1 VFSLLGGYL
10 FIRKNYA
17 GIQWL
22 NKYGLEFKIVAKE
35 KLKVGLAL
43 GGGGARGL
51 AHIGVLKILERKNIP
66 IDLITGTSMGA
77 IIGAIYALKK
87 DISAIEKITEKYSK
101 ITEFNIDLSFSEKE
115 KKDKPYFLKKMSDF
129 LKKSYIFN
137 LGFRK
142 KYVNDGEGLKKILK
156 DLVDDK
162 VFTDTKIPFAAVAA
176 DLVKGEKVIINQGKL
191 FDALLASASIPGMF
205 PPIISNNKILV
216 DGGIVSVVPIDVAQS
231 LGANFIIAVDVNQ
244 SIKRRFEF
252 KNTVD
257 ILFRADSITSAKLR
271 KLQLSFAD
279 VVITPKVG
287 RFHWSDFSK
296 PEKCIREGEIAAQ
309 NAILELKKK
318 LKSAKPIWWKRLF
331 Y

>member
-1 VFSLLGGYL
+1 MA
-10 FIRKNYA
+10 R
-17 GIQWL
+17 
-22 NKYGLEFKIVAKE
+22 E

-51 AHIGVLKILERKNIP
+51 AHIGVLKVLEKENIP

-77 IIGAIYALKK
+77 IIGAVYALKK

-101 ITEFNIDLSFSEKE
+101 ISEFNIDLSFSEK
-115 KKDKPYFLKKMSDF
+115 KRKDKPFFLKKMSDF
-129 LKKSYIFN
+129 LKKSFILNLELTRKYI
-137 LGFRK
+137 
-142 KYVNDGEGLKKILK
+142 NDGEGLRKVIEE
-156 DLVDDK
+156 LVNNK
-162 VFTDTKIPFAAVAA
+162 TFEDTQISFAVVTA
-176 DLVKGEKVIINQGKL
+176 DLVKGEKVIIRKGKL

-205 PPIISNNKILV
+205 PPVILDKRILV
-216 DGGIVSVVPIDVAQS
+216 DGGIVDVVPIETAKS
-231 LGANFIIAVDVNQ
+231 LGANFVIGVNVSQTIKKRAEFNNAVE
-244 SIKRRFEF
+244 IF
-252 KNTVD
+252 
-257 ILFRADSITSAKLR
+257 FRSDSITSAELR

-296 PEKCIREGEIAAQ
+296 PKQCVREGEVATQ

-318 LKSAKPIWWKRLF
+318 LKKVKPSWWKKLF

>member
-1 VFSLLGGYL
+1 
-10 FIRKNYA
+10 
-17 GIQWL
+17 
-22 NKYGLEFKIVAKE
+22 VATE

-51 AHIGVLKILERKNIP
+51 AHIGVLKVLERENIP

-77 IIGAIYALKK
+77 IIGAVYALKK

-101 ITEFNIDLSFSEKE
+101 ISKFNIDLSFSEKE
-115 KKDKPYFLKKMSDF
+115 RKDKPFFLKKMSDF
-129 LKKSYIFN
+129 LKKGYILN
-137 LGFRK
+137 LELTRK
-142 KYVNDGEGLKKILK
+142 YINDGEGLRRVIEE
-156 DLVDDK
+156 LVNNK
-162 VFTDTKIPFAAVAA
+162 TFEDTQIPFAVVAA
-176 DLVKGEKVIINQGKL
+176 DLVMGEKVIIRRGKL

-205 PPIISNNKILV
+205 PPVTLDKKILV
-216 DGGIVSVVPIDVAQS
+216 DGGIVDVVPIEVAQS
-231 LGANFIIAVDVNQ
+231 LGANFVIAVSVSQ
-244 SIKRRFEF
+244 TIKKRAEF
-252 KNTVD
+252 SNAVE
-257 ILFRADSITSAKLR
+257 IFFRSDSITSAELR

-296 PEKCIREGEIAAQ
+296 PKQCVREGEVAAQ

-318 LKSAKPIWWKRLF
+318 LKKVKPSWWKKLF

>member
-1 VFSLLGGYL
+1 M
-10 FIRKNYA
+10 A
-17 GIQWL
+17 T
-22 NKYGLEFKIVAKE
+22 E

-51 AHIGVLKILERKNIP
+51 AHIGVLKVLERENIP

-77 IIGAIYALKK
+77 IIGAVYALKK

-101 ITEFNIDLSFSEKE
+101 ISEFNIDLSFSEKE
-115 KKDKPYFLKKMSDF
+115 RKDKPFFLKKMSDF
-129 LKKSYIFN
+129 LKKGYILN
-137 LGFRK
+137 LELTRK
-142 KYVNDGEGLKKILK
+142 YINDGEGLRRVIEE
-156 DLVDDK
+156 LVNNK
-162 VFTDTKIPFAAVAA
+162 TFEDTQIPFAVVAA
-176 DLVKGEKVIINQGKL
+176 DLVRGEKVIIRRGKL

-205 PPIISNNKILV
+205 PPVILDKKILV
-216 DGGIVSVVPIDVAQS
+216 DGGIVDVVPIEVAQS
-231 LGANFIIAVDVNQ
+231 LGANFVIAVSVSQ
-244 SIKRRFEF
+244 TIKKRAEF
-252 KNTVD
+252 SNAVE
-257 ILFRADSITSAKLR
+257 IFFRSDSITSAELR

-296 PEKCIREGEIAAQ
+296 PEQCVREGEIAAQ

-318 LKSAKPIWWKRLF
+318 LKRVKPSWWKRLF